1 MGHPGPLGPS
11 RIFLQKAV
19 ASGGSNP
26 ARLGELGG
34 NHLPYFAINRGGREE
49 GRGSA
54 LRHFSLFRICL
65 EKLFPLRKSK
75 PRRFRN
81 VSVTFSKRDTGHQ
94 SVSLDNKTGDSTI
107 LKMGDSAKVV
117 IKQDMKGRRHKY
129 WFNNNEREKAQKK
142 RVVDDETADKHQMDE
157 IMGSPPA
164 STTPPPPPSP
174 PRPPHTSDASAS
186 TSAVKRT
193 RKASRQRSLSTR
205 PPGVERP
212 VVHVDPATGKADGP
226 HKKKLRTYLGI
237 VARDKVDI
245 TYENWK
251 EVPTAQKDLIWEDI
265 QTEFDI
271 PEASNS
277 RTKRKLLQTFKSDLT
292 RKRALATDQDGVE
305 DIVCDKYGI
314 RKEKWAQFCQ
324 TRRDPSWEDV
334 HIKAQAIQKQNT
346 APHVLSRGGYDYLEQ
361 KLLEAAQSGNVDG
374 VINPPS
380 PVRRHVKW
388 KMART
393 KKTGEMT
400 TEATKEIAEKIV
412 SHFQL
417 TITIMFEYFENFMY
431 HCVFSVQD
439 SFEEQ
444 ATQGSF
450 VPHGRQDVLVAAIGR
465 PEHPGRVRA
474 TGAGVTIKQY
484 FGSAPRKSR
493 SASSLPP
500 DELQQLTQQIRD
512 QLEES
517 ITEKVT
523 RQVMVS
529 FSQLQTQMQSQGHAV
544 PPEPLVGPGPSDPRV
559 STKGSCV
566 NPSGNDPETG
576 DSDRCGLYIEADS
589 ALLVSIGRVY
599 EGSTIVHNTPLLPG
613 QVKVSVEEVRDADA
627 PVLVPTNE
635 VSLVGQALHTFLA
648 WPTHLVKSLSQQV
661 VVSPPKPPPKPDPEV
676 DDPLYLMTLT
686 IPELFLRPYQV
697 RWDATMFRVVY
708 PDFPLYIKHEDLSE
722 IAHGISLKH
731 VCERGILISMD
742 SSSLS
747 PFRGLGNRSLNL
759 KSSQRDVYLGAYL
772 NGGHWQMMVIL
783 PKEHLVVWFCSL
795 HNRPDNYLKGII
807 NSAIKGLDDAP
818 QPKSKAPARWIVVKC
833 NRQKGT
839 IECGYY
845 VMHWMSTIILG
856 SFRNNW
862 EAYFNDPRP
871 LEPERL
877 KALRIQWAQ
886 FYLRVR
892 DQA

>member
-1 MGHPGPLGPS
+1 M
-11 RIFLQKAV
+11 
-19 ASGGSNP
+19 
-26 ARLGELGG
+26 
-34 NHLPYFAINRGGREE
+34 
-49 GRGSA
+49 
-54 LRHFSLFRICL
+54 
-65 EKLFPLRKSK
+65 
-75 PRRFRN
+75 N
-81 VSVTFSKRDTGHQ
+81 V
-94 SVSLDNKTGDSTI
+94 L
-107 LKMGDSAKVV
+107 
-117 IKQDMKGRRHKY
+117 
-129 WFNNNEREKAQKK
+129 
-142 RVVDDETADKHQMDE
+142 
-157 IMGSPPA
+157 
-164 STTPPPPPSP
+164 
-174 PRPPHTSDASAS
+174 
-186 TSAVKRT
+186 RT
-193 RKASRQRSLSTR
+193 RKASRLRSLSTR

-226 HKKKLRTYLGI
+226 HNKKLRTYLGI

-251 EVPTAQKDLIWEDI
+251 EVPIAQKDLIWEDI
-265 QTEFDI
+265 QAEFDI
-271 PEASNS
+271 PEASDS

-292 RKRALATDQDGVE
+292 RKWALAADQDGVE
-305 DIVCDKYGI
+305 DTVCDKYGI
-314 RKEKWAQFCQ
+314 SKEMWAQFCQ
-324 TRRDPSWEDV
+324 TCRDPSWEDV
-334 HIKAQAIQKQNT
+334 RMKAQAIQKQNT

-361 KLLEAAQSGNVDG
+361 KLLAEKTKKKMQEAAQSGSVDG
-374 VINPPS
+374 VIDPPS
-380 PVRRHVKW
+380 SVRHHVKW

-393 KKTGEMT
+393 KKTREMT
-400 TEATKEIAEKIV
+400 TEAAKEIAEK
-412 SHFQL
+412 
-417 TITIMFEYFENFMY
+417 N
-431 HCVFSVQD
+431 D

-450 VPHGRQDVLVAAIGR
+450 VPHGRQDVLAAAIGR
-465 PEHPGRVRA
+465 PEHPGRVRGI
-474 TGAGVTIKQY
+474 GAGVTIKQY
-484 FGSAPRKSR
+484 FGSAPRTSH

-500 DELQQLTQQIRD
+500 NELHQLTQQIRD

-523 RQVMVS
+523 RQVMAS
-529 FSQLQTQMQSQGHAV
+529 FSHLQSQMQSQGLAV
-544 PPEPLVGPGPSDPRV
+544 PPEPLVGPGPFGPRV

-566 NPSGNDPETG
+566 DPSGNDPETG
-576 DSDRCGLYIEADS
+576 YDLYIETDLAR
-589 ALLVSIGRVY
+589 LVAIRRVY
-599 EGSTIVHNTPLLPG
+599 EGSTVVHNTPLLLG

-627 PVLVPTNE
+627 PVPVPTDE

-661 VVSPPKPPPKPDPEV
+661 AVSPPKPPPKPDPEV

-686 IPELFLRPYQV
+686 IPEIFLRPYQV
-697 RWDATMFRVVY
+697 RWDATVFGVVN

-722 IAHGISLKH
+722 IAHGGQCLSISVLQLW
-731 VCERGILISMD
+731 ILHLTETCM
-742 SSSLS
+742 
-747 PFRGLGNRSLNL
+747 RAGNSDIYGFLEPQSIQRSGQSQFES
-759 KSSQRDVYLGAYL
+759 KSYIKSWMQSSQRDMYLGAYL
-772 NGGHWQMMVIL
+772 NG
-783 PKEHLVVWFCSL
+783 
-795 HNRPDNYLKGII
+795 PDNYLKGII

-839 IECGYY
+839 TECGYY

>member
-400 TEATKEIAEKIV
+400 TEATKEIAEKI
-412 SHFQL
+412 
-417 TITIMFEYFENFMY
+417 
-431 HCVFSVQD
+431 
-439 SFEEQ
+439 

-722 IAHGISLKH
+722 IAHGDQCLSISVLQLW
-731 VCERGILISMD
+731 ILHLTETCMRARNSDIYGF
-742 SSSLS
+742 LE
-747 PFRGLGNRSLNL
+747 PH
-759 KSSQRDVYLGAYL
+759 
-772 NGGHWQMMVIL
+772 GHWQMMVIL